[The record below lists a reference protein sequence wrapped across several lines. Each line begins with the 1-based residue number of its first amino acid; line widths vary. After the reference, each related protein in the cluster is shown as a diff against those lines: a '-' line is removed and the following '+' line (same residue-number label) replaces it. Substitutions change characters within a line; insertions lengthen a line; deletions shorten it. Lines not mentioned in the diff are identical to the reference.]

1 MYYEFV
7 KVMLLKNKISQNG
20 IVWNGFVYFMYLS
33 ACVRCGSALASTG
46 GRGPLVTLPYRHTR
60 TFWRNSAFTNLS
72 K

>member
-1 MYYEFV
+1 MELFG
-7 KVMLLKNKISQNG
+7 MAFIISC
-20 IVWNGFVYFMYLS
+20 IS

-46 GRGPLVTLPYRHTR
+46 GRGPLVPLPYRHTQ

>member
-20 IVWNGFVYFMYLS
+20 KKKYFVYLS
-33 ACVRCGSALASTG
+33 ACVRCGSAVFSTG
-46 GRGPLVTLPYRHTR
+46 GRGPLVPLPYRHTQ